1 MREELQSMIKELEDV
16 EQYLL
21 IEPSGETEELKEM
34 LGRFN
39 VYLARVNKIWADATY
54 IQQKEKEALFDKFD
68 LLNCPN
74 KQLARELLVAKTAD
88 AGYVVKLAERISR
101 TIVHCC
107 DNLRTQVSYDKEEMK
122 LTRTGY

>member
-1 MREELQSMIKELEDV
+1 MVKEFDDV

-21 IEPSGETEELKEM
+21 IEPNGETEELIEM
-34 LGRFN
+34 LGRYN
-39 VYLARVNKIWADATY
+39 VYLARVNKIWADATH
-54 IQQKEKEALFDKFD
+54 ILLQEKEALFDKFD
-68 LLNCPN
+68 LLNCPS
-74 KQLARELLVAKTAD
+74 KQIAKELLVAKTAD

-107 DNLRTQVSYDKEEMK
+107 DNLRTQVSYGKEEMK

>member
-1 MREELQSMIKELEDV
+1 MQSMMKELEEV

-34 LGRFN
+34 LGRLN

-54 IQQKEKEALFDKFD
+54 ILLKEKEALFDKFD

-88 AGYVVKLAERISR
+88 SGYIVKLAERISR
-101 TIVHCC
+101 TIVHNC